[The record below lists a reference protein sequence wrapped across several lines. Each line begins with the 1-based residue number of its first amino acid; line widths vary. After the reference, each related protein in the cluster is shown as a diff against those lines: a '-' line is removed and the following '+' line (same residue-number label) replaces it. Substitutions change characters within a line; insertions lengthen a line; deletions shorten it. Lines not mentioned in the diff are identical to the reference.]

1 MVSGKKTAA
10 LFAFVAVAALLL
22 MPLTADDGSGNL
34 AVADDITLS
43 YPGYD
48 ILIGAGDTDTLDLH
62 VNNNASENYTVV
74 LEVVSSGGLSANFNN
89 GKSFTDFGLTGGEL
103 LYVPLTLEVDKFS
116 GSGTSDL
123 EISMTCTNMAT
134 EAVTSVSFGVHIQIS
149 SHLASEDQFNK
160 ILGFFEN
167 PLPYPMNTPAFTAVL
182 SFFLWIGLAIFI
194 LSAAYLAAKRLVSDE
209 TKEYFREIR
218 KELSWLIFLAVT
230 VYGISESLSIAGVDA
245 QYIALSLSISAI
257 LYIILGAI
265 IIWRAYKIIIP
276 MFFSKM
282 SKDVKGVDDTL
293 VPLFNMLGKIVIA
306 TVALAAILATLGF
319 NLVAILTG
327 AGILGLALSL
337 GAQNSLN
344 QFFSGMTL
352 LISRPIREGDL
363 VTMKEH
369 SAILRVKSIGLMNT
383 TFHSWENEE
392 VIVMPNSLVASTV
405 ITNMSSKN
413 NAYRILI
420 YAGVAHGTD
429 LELAMRLMKEAA
441 YEHPNIITDGSFDT
455 PDTRVVEFRDFDV
468 RLRMAAYVDDVESF
482 GSIGAKLRLVIYD
495 KFRENGVKLSIPEM
509 DIHISES

>member
-1 MVSGKKTAA
+1 MLV
-10 LFAFVAVAALLL
+10 
-22 MPLTADDGSGNL
+22 PLTADDNSGGL
-34 AVADDITLS
+34 ASAGDIILA
-43 YPGYD
+43 YPDYD
-48 ILIGAGDTDTLDLH
+48 ILIGAGNTDVLDLH
-62 VNNNASENYTVV
+62 VNNNAAENYTVILKV
-74 LEVVSSGGLSANFNN
+74 TGSGDIDANFDN

-103 LYVPLTLEVDKFS
+103 LHVPLTLEADRFS
-116 GSGTSDL
+116 GSGTVNL
-123 EISMTCTNMAT
+123 EITMTCTNMTT
-134 EAVTSVSFGVHIQIS
+134 EAVASVSFSIPVQVS
-149 SHLASEDQFNK
+149 SQLASEDHFNK

-167 PLPYPMNTPAFTAVL
+167 PLPYPMNTPVFTAAL
-182 SFFLWIGLAIFI
+182 SFVLWMGLAFLV
-194 LSAAYLAAKRLVSDE
+194 LSAAFFTAKRLVSDE
-209 TKEYFREIR
+209 RKAYFKEIR
-218 KELSWLIFLAVT
+218 KELSWLIFLAIV
-230 VYGISESLSIAGVDA
+230 VYGVSEALSIAGVDA

-257 LYIILGAI
+257 VYILLGAI
-265 IIWRAYKIIIP
+265 IVWRAYKIMIP
-276 MFFSKM
+276 VFFAKM

-293 VPLFNMLGKIVIA
+293 VPLFNMLGKILIA
-306 TVALAAILATLGF
+306 TVALAAILASLGF

-352 LISRPIREGDL
+352 LISRPVREGDL

-420 YAGVAHGTD
+420 FTGVAHGTD

-441 YEHPNIITDGSFDT
+441 YEHPHIITDGSFDT

-468 RLRMAAYVDDVESF
+468 KLRLTAYVDELENF
-482 GSIGAKLRLVIYD
+482 GSIGARIRLAIYD
-495 KFRENGVKLSIPEM
+495 KFRENGVKLSVPEL
-509 DIHISES
+509 DVHISES